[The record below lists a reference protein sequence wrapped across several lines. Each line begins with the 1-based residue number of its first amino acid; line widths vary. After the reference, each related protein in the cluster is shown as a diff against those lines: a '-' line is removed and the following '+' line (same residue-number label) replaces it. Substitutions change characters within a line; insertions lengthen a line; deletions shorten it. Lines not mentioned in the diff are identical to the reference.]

1 MPERATV
8 TCFCGQTGLTFAN
21 PLPRNHS
28 ECLCVDCRQK
38 LEWACGEAGRPW
50 TPTISNLWYIDDD
63 VVATKGEEHLQ
74 EFVLRS
80 SGEETP
86 VVPGTQTEV
95 VSPFVVA
102 TCCHSV
108 LCVPA
113 IYYNSNYVAVIEQG
127 CRLQC
132 QPCTP
137 KIRYAV
143 DEWQEAEWGALPRYE
158 GDGLVLSKH
167 VFQYRRPLDAGGTG
181 TPEEREVSTAAV
193 APAISQRGR

>member
-38 LEWACGEAGRPW
+38 LEWACGQAGRPW

-74 EFVLRS
+74 EFVLRC
-80 SGEETP
+80 SGEGTP
-86 VVPGTQTEV
+86 VVPGTETEV

-137 KIRYAV
+137 KIRCEPSDACRSVGAGAMTGGAV
-143 DEWQEAEWGALPRYE
+143 WVAQTRWTSG
-158 GDGLVLSKH
+158 
-167 VFQYRRPLDAGGTG
+167 RRPSGGRSHG
-181 TPEEREVSTAAV
+181 TRGTAWC
-193 APAISQRGR
+193 

>member
-38 LEWACGEAGRPW
+38 LEWACGQAGRPW

-80 SGEETP
+80 SGEGTP

-132 QPCTP
+132 HDESSDC
-137 KIRYAV
+137 KAKRRIRLAASIASELI
-143 DEWQEAEWGALPRYE
+143 DWANFH
-158 GDGLVLSKH
+158 D
-167 VFQYRRPLDAGGTG
+167 
-181 TPEEREVSTAAV
+181 VSNCGNNAA
-193 APAISQRGR
+193 